1 MKLQTKFVL
10 AVIALFTLL
19 AAAMAV
25 LSASLVNRYTI
36 REAENRVR
44 IYMRA
49 AWEIHDSKT
58 GRTRA
63 ALEVLARD
71 PVLISF
77 LTTRNDE
84 AQAAQLRDALEA
96 IRRDQKMD
104 ILNVL
109 SPEGRVLLRTRAPY
123 NKGDSLIQDPLIKQ
137 AATLRQS
144 ITGNIILE
152 QDRLDIEGSELME
165 RCLAVG
171 NEPRGLF
178 GGAAVPVLDENDRLV
193 GFLEM
198 GSLLNG
204 ATEKVDAIRDAVFA
218 NEIYN
223 GKPVG
228 TATIFMGDL
237 RVSTNVLDKQG
248 RRAVGT
254 RVSKEVADRVLG
266 QGLSWT
272 GRAFVVDTWYL
283 AQYDP
288 IRDPDGRV
296 IGMLYVGELEQKY
309 LDLRTRTVALNL
321 TVILAGMLLTFVGA
335 LGLVRSIVK
344 PIRTL
349 AAATQ
354 HLAAGD
360 FSYRVNIRRSD
371 ELGDLASCF
380 NKMASRL
387 EEQRQELE
395 KRQQELE
402 ALSQQLQA
410 TNRNYIEML
419 GFITH
424 ELKNP
429 LTSAIMGLYT
439 VKDGYLGALNPAQKK
454 SLETVAKSLDYFQ
467 DMVRNYLDL
476 SRLEQGE
483 LNVAKRRIELRQAVV
498 EPALESLERQLQ
510 ERRMVVENRIP
521 QTLVIN
527 ADPTLLRIVYDDLL
541 SNAVKYGREGG
552 TIVLEAEESDDYVT
566 LSVRNDGEGIPP
578 EKKSQL
584 FKRFSRLDTPGAT
597 GKKGTGLGLY
607 ICKEIVEKHGGR
619 IWADSKS
626 GEWAKFSFTL
636 PNGTHNPR
644 PEPDAQRTSQ
654 R

>member
-1 MKLQTKFVL
+1 MKLQTKFAL
-10 AVIALFTLL
+10 AVIAIFALL
-19 AAAMAV
+19 AAAMAT
-25 LSASLVNRYTI
+25 LSASLVNINTI
-36 REAENRVR
+36 REAENRVQ

-49 AWEIHDSKT
+49 AWEIHDGKVA
-58 GRTRA
+58 RTRA

-71 PVLISF
+71 PMLINF
-77 LTTRNDE
+77 LSEKADETTT
-84 AQAAQLRDALEA
+84 AHIRDALEA

-123 NKGDSLIQDPLIKQ
+123 NKGDSLAQDPLVKQ
-137 AATLRQS
+137 AATLRQGT
-144 ITGNIILE
+144 TGSIILE
-152 QDRLDIEGSELME
+152 QDRLDIEGSELIE

-178 GGAAVPVLDENDRLV
+178 AGAAVPVLDENDRLV
-193 GFLEM
+193 GFVEM
-198 GSLLNG
+198 GSLING

-237 RVSTNVLDKQG
+237 RVSTNVLDNQG

-266 QGLSWT
+266 EGLSWT

-283 AQYDP
+283 AKYDP
-288 IRDPDGRV
+288 IRDPEGKV

-321 TVILAGMLLTFVGA
+321 TVILAGMLLAFVGA
-335 LGLVRSIVK
+335 LWLVRSIVT
-344 PIRTL
+344 PIHTL
-349 AAATQ
+349 VEATQ
-354 HLAAGD
+354 RLAAGD
-360 FSYRVNIRRSD
+360 LSHRVDIKRSD

-380 NKMASRL
+380 NRMAGRL

-402 ALSQQLQA
+402 TLSQELQT

-439 VKDGYLGALNPAQKK
+439 VKDGYLGELNPAQKR
-454 SLETVAKSLDYFQ
+454 SLETVARSLDYFQ

-483 LNVAKRRIELRQAVV
+483 LNPVKRPLELRTAVV
-498 EPALESLERQLQ
+498 EPALESLDRQLRERQ
-510 ERRMVVENRIP
+510 MVVENRIP
-521 QTLVIN
+521 EKLVVN

-552 TIVLEAEESDDYVT
+552 TILLEAEESDDYVT

-578 EKKSQL
+578 DKKSQL
-584 FKRFSRLDTPGAT
+584 FKRFSRLDTPSAT
-597 GKKGTGLGLY
+597 GKKGTGLGLF
-607 ICKEIVEKHGGR
+607 ICKEIIEKHGGK

-626 GEWAKFSFTL
+626 GEWVKFSFTL
-636 PNGTHNPR
+636 PNGVHSKQ
-644 PEPDAQRTSQ
+644 A
-654 R
+654 

>member
-1 MKLQTKFVL
+1 MKLQTKFAL
-10 AVIALFTLL
+10 AVIAIFALL

-25 LSASLVNRYTI
+25 LSASLVNINTI
-36 REAENRVR
+36 REAENRVQ

-49 AWEIHDSKT
+49 AWEIHDSKI
-58 GRTRA
+58 GRTRS

-71 PVLISF
+71 PMLINF
-77 LTTRNDE
+77 LAEKGNETTT
-84 AQAAQLRDALEA
+84 AQTRDALEA

-123 NKGDSLIQDPLIKQ
+123 NKGDNLAQDPLIKQ
-137 AATLRQS
+137 AAALRQS
-144 ITGNIILE
+144 TTGNIILE
-152 QDRLDIEGSELME
+152 QDRLDIEGSELIE

-178 GGAAVPVLDENDRLV
+178 AGAAVPVLDENDRLV
-193 GFLEM
+193 GFVEM
-198 GSLLNG
+198 GSLING

-237 RVSTNVLDKQG
+237 RVSTNVLDNQG

-266 QGLSWT
+266 EGLSWT

-288 IRDPDGRV
+288 IRDPEGRV

-309 LDLRTRTVALNL
+309 LDLRTRTVAVNL
-321 TVILAGMLLTFVGA
+321 TVILAGMLLAFAGA
-335 LGLVRSIVK
+335 LWLVRSIVK
-344 PIRTL
+344 PIHTL
-349 AAATQ
+349 VDATQ
-354 HLAAGD
+354 RLAAGD
-360 FSYRVNIRRSD
+360 LSYRVDIKRSD

-380 NKMASRL
+380 NRMAGRL

-402 ALSQQLQA
+402 ALSEQLQA

-439 VKDGYLGALNPAQKK
+439 VKDGYLGELNPAQKK

-483 LNVAKRRIELRQAVV
+483 LNPVKRPLELRTAVV

-510 ERRMVVENRIP
+510 ERRMVVENRIAEK
-521 QTLVIN
+521 LVVN

-552 TIVLEAEESDDYVT
+552 TILLEAEESDDYVT

-578 EKKSQL
+578 DKKSQL
-584 FKRFSRLDTPGAT
+584 FKRFSRLDTPSAT
-597 GKKGTGLGLY
+597 GKKGTGLGLF
-607 ICKEIVEKHGGR
+607 ICKEIIEKHGGT

-636 PNGTHNPR
+636 PNGVHR
-644 PEPDAQRTSQ
+644 K
-654 R
+654 

>member
-1 MKLQTKFVL
+1 MKLQTKFAL
-10 AVIALFTLL
+10 AVIILFALL

-25 LSASLVNRYTI
+25 LSATLVNRYTI
-36 REAENRVR
+36 GEAENRVR

-49 AWEIHDSKT
+49 AWEIHDNKI

-71 PVLISF
+71 PVVVNF
-77 LTTRNDE
+77 LAAGAPE
-84 AQAAQLRDALEA
+84 AMTVQLRDTLEA

-109 SPEGRVLLRTRAPY
+109 SPEGRVLMRTRAPY

-137 AATLRQS
+137 AAALRES
-144 ITGNIILE
+144 VTGNIIME
-152 QDRLDIEGSELME
+152 QDRLDIEGSELIE

-171 NEPRGLF
+171 NEPLGLF
-178 GGAAVPVLDENDRLV
+178 GGAAVPVLDANDRLV
-193 GFLEM
+193 GFIEM

-204 ATEKVDAIRDAVFA
+204 ATEKVDAIRNAVFA

-237 RVSTNVLDKQG
+237 RVSTNVLDNQG

-266 QGLSWT
+266 EGLSWT

-288 IRDPDGRV
+288 IRNPDGKV
-296 IGMLYVGELEQKY
+296 VGMLYVGELEQKY
-309 LDLRTRTVALNL
+309 LDLRARTVALNL
-321 TVILAGMLLTFVGA
+321 TVILAGMLLSFVGA

-344 PIRTL
+344 PIRAL
-349 AAATQ
+349 AGATQ
-354 HLAAGD
+354 RLAAGD
-360 FSYRVNIRRSD
+360 FSYRVDIRRSD

-380 NKMASRL
+380 NKMADRL
-387 EEQRQELE
+387 EQQRQELE
-395 KRQQELE
+395 TRQRELE
-402 ALSQQLQA
+402 AVSQQLQT

-419 GFITH
+419 GFVTH

-439 VKDGYLGALNPAQKK
+439 VKDGYLGELNPAQKK
-454 SLETVAKSLDYFQ
+454 SLETVARSLDYFQ

-483 LNVAKRRIELRQAVV
+483 LKVTKRRLELRKAVV

-510 ERRMVVENRIP
+510 ERRMALDNRISP
-521 QTLVIN
+521 ALIVN
-527 ADPTLLRIVYDDLL
+527 ADPTLIRIVYDDLL

-552 TIVLEAEESDDYVT
+552 TILLEAEESDDGVT
-566 LSVRNDGEGIPP
+566 LNVRNDGEGIPA

-584 FKRFSRLDTPGAT
+584 FQRFSRLDTPSAT

-607 ICKEIVEKHGGR
+607 ICKEIVEKHGGK

-626 GEWAKFSFTL
+626 GEWVKFSFTL
-636 PNGTHNPR
+636 PNGIHNTQPKGGTRDTHV
-644 PEPDAQRTSQ
+644 
-654 R
+654 